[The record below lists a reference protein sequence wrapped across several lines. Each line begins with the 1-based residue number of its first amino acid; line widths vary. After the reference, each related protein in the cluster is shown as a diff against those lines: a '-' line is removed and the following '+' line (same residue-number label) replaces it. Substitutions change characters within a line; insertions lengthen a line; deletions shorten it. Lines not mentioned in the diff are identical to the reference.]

1 MTVTQDGVDT
11 ALLRLS
17 RVQMVQLVDGA
28 SDEWFKALERLPW
41 LNDDGLEWC
50 IDHFISEGVPSDR
63 FWLRPSDV
71 RDLAVSKRKR
81 IPYHLECR
89 NHPGHYAYECRD
101 CKRVLEAARPSPRVI
116 EEVRALARKAKLET
130 RARDRERAATL
141 QRRADESA
149 RRAAE
154 KLEKKR
160 QIEALKARETGEQ
173 A

>member
-28 SDEWFKALERLPW
+28 SDEWFKALTRLPW
-41 LNDDGLEWC
+41 LHDDGLAWC
-50 IDHFISEGVPSDR
+50 VDHFISEGIPGNR

-71 RDLAVSKRKR
+71 RDLAVSKRRR

-89 NHPGHYAYECRD
+89 DHSGQYAYECRD
-101 CKRVLEAARPSPRVI
+101 CKRLLEARPPTPEVI
-116 EEVRALARKAKLET
+116 EEAKALARKAKLET
-130 RARDRERAATL
+130 RARDRERAAAL
-141 QRRADESA
+141 QERADESA

-160 QIEALKARETGEQ
+160 QIEALKAQQGAQ
-173 A
+173 G

>member
-28 SDEWFKALERLPW
+28 SDEWFKALERLSW

-50 IDHFISEGVPSDR
+50 VDHFIAEGIPTGR
-63 FWLRPSDV
+63 FWLRPSDI
-71 RDLAVSKRKR
+71 RDLAVSKRRR

-89 NHPGHYAYECRD
+89 THPGQYAYECRD
-101 CKRVLEAARPSPRVI
+101 CKRLLEAAPPSSAVI
-116 EEVRALARKAKLET
+116 EKARELAKRAKFEA
-130 RARDRERAATL
+130 RARDRERVEAL
-141 QRRADESA
+141 QQRADEAA

-160 QIEALKARETGEQ
+160 QIEALKAREGE

>member
-1 MTVTQDGVDT
+1 MTVTSSAVEA

-17 RVQMVQLVDGA
+17 RVQMVQYVEGA
-28 SDEWFKALERLPW
+28 AGEWSKALVSLPW

-50 IDHFISEGVPSDR
+50 VDHFIREGIPSSR

-71 RDLAVSKRKR
+71 RELAIKKRQR

-89 NHPGHYAYECRD
+89 DHPGQYAYECRD
-101 CKRVLEAARPSPRVI
+101 CKRQIEPPRTEVI
-116 EEVRALARKAKLET
+116 EEVKALARKAQLDA
-130 RARDRERAATL
+130 RSRDRELADAL
-141 QRRADESA
+141 QQRADDAA

-160 QIEALKARETGEQ
+160 QIEALKARGEL

>member
-1 MTVTQDGVDT
+1 MTVTQDGVDK

-28 SDEWFKALERLPW
+28 SDEWFRALARLSW
-41 LNDDGLEWC
+41 LGDDGLDWC
-50 IDHFISEGVPSDR
+50 VDHFISEGIPGGR

-71 RDLAVSKRKR
+71 RDLAVSKRRR

-89 NHPGHYAYECRD
+89 DHPGQYAYECRD
-101 CKRVLEAARPSPRVI
+101 CKRLLEASPPSNSVI
-116 EEVRALARKAKLET
+116 EEAKALAQKAKFAS
-130 RARDRERAATL
+130 RARERERVEEL

-160 QIEALKARETGEQ
+160 QIEALKERQEEGA
-173 A
+173 

>member
-1 MTVTQDGVDT
+1 MTVTSDGVDT

-17 RVQMVQLVDGA
+17 RVQLVQYVEGA
-28 SDEWFKALERLPW
+28 SAEWLKALERLSW

-50 IDHFISEGVPSDR
+50 VDHFIREGIPSGR

-71 RDLAVSKRKR
+71 RELAITKRQR
-81 IPYHLECR
+81 VPYHLECR
-89 NHPGHYAYECRD
+89 DHPGQYAYECRD
-101 CKRVLEAARPSPRVI
+101 CKRLLEAAPPSTAVI
-116 EEVRALARKAKLET
+116 EQAKALAQKAKLES
-130 RARDRERAATL
+130 RARDRERANAL
-141 QRRADESA
+141 QQRADEAA

-160 QIEALKARETGEQ
+160 QIEALNARGEL

>member
-28 SDEWFKALERLPW
+28 SDEWFKALERLSW

-50 IDHFISEGVPSDR
+50 VDHFIAEGIPTGR
-63 FWLRPSDV
+63 FWLRPSDI
-71 RDLAVSKRKR
+71 RDLAVSKRRR

-89 NHPGHYAYECRD
+89 THPGQYAYECRD
-101 CKRVLEAARPSPRVI
+101 CKRLLEAAPPSSAVI
-116 EEVRALARKAKLET
+116 EQARELAKRAKFEA
-130 RARDRERAATL
+130 RARDRERVEAL
-141 QRRADESA
+141 QQRADEAA

-160 QIEALKARETGEQ
+160 QIEALKAREGQ

>member
-28 SDEWFKALERLPW
+28 SDEWFKALVKLSW
-41 LNDDGLEWC
+41 LNDRGLEWC
-50 IDHFISEGVPSDR
+50 VDYLIREGLDSDR
-63 FWLRPSDV
+63 FWVRPSDI
-71 RDLAVSKRKR
+71 RDLAQAKSKR
-81 IPYHLECR
+81 IPRHLECR
-89 NHPGHYAYECRD
+89 THPGQYAYECRD
-101 CKRVLEAARPSPRVI
+101 CKRLLAASPPSNSVI
-116 EEVRALARKAKLET
+116 EEAKALAQKAKLAA
-130 RARDRERAATL
+130 RARERERVEEL

-160 QIEALKARETGEQ
+160 QIEALKAREGQ

>member
-28 SDEWFKALERLPW
+28 SDEWFKALERLSW

-50 IDHFISEGVPSDR
+50 VDYFIREGIPGTR

-71 RDLAVSKRKR
+71 RELAVTKRQR
-81 IPYHLECR
+81 VPYHLECR
-89 NHPGHYAYECRD
+89 DHPGQYAYECRD
-101 CKRVLEAARPSPRVI
+101 CKRLLEAAPPSTAVI
-116 EEVRALARKAKLET
+116 EQAKALAQKAKLES
-130 RARDRERAATL
+130 RARDRERADAL
-141 QRRADESA
+141 QQRADDAA
-149 RRAAE
+149 RRAVE

-160 QIEALKARETGEQ
+160 QIEALSARGEL

>member
-28 SDEWFKALERLPW
+28 SDEWFKALERLSW

-50 IDHFISEGVPSDR
+50 VDYFIREGVPGTR

-71 RDLAVSKRKR
+71 RDLAVTKRQR

-89 NHPGHYAYECRD
+89 DHPGQYAYECRD
-101 CKRVLEAARPSPRVI
+101 CKLQIAPPRT
-116 EEVRALARKAKLET
+116 EVVEQVKALARQAKLDT
-130 RARDRERAATL
+130 RARDRERADAL
-141 QRRADESA
+141 KRRADEAA

-160 QIEALKARETGEQ
+160 QIEALEARMTGES